1 MNVYISDL
9 KDHVGQTVTV
19 RGWLYQKR
27 SSGKIK
33 FAVLRDGT
41 GYLQGVIAKG
51 EAADSALDD
60 FERLTQESSL
70 TMTGP
75 VREDKRAPGG
85 FEMTVKELS
94 VVQIAGEY
102 PIGPKEHGAGFLMDN
117 RHLWLRSSRQH
128 AIMRV
133 RNEIVMAI
141 RQFFYE
147 REFVLIDTP
156 ILTGAIGETASTLFE
171 TQYFDLGKAYL
182 AQTGQLYVEA
192 GAMAHGRVYCFG
204 PTFRAEKSKTRKHLN
219 EFWMLEPEVAFND
232 SNANMRLQEDLVCYI
247 VEWALRKSRTE
258 LAALSRDL
266 AKLEAIKAPFPRIT
280 YDEAITR
287 LQKAGMSIQWGS
299 DFGAPDEEKL
309 MEEYERPLFVYN
321 WPAECKAFY
330 MKRNPERPDVVL
342 CDDLLGPEGYGEL
355 IGGSQR
361 EDDHDMLLE
370 RIRAQKLP
378 EESYAWYLDLRK
390 YGSVPHAG
398 FGLGLERTVGWICG
412 LEHVRETI
420 PFARTIGRLYP

>member
-1 MNVYISDL
+1 MKVHISEL
-9 KDHVGQTVTV
+9 QDHAGQSVTV
-19 RGWLYQKR
+19 SGWLYQKR

-60 FERLTQESSL
+60 FERLTQESSF

-85 FEMTVKELS
+85 FEMTVKELT
-94 VVQIAGEY
+94 VIQVAGEY
-102 PIGPKEHGAGFLMDN
+102 PIGPKEHGPGFLMDN
-117 RHLWLRSSRQH
+117 RHLWLRSSRQY

-147 REFVLIDTP
+147 RDFVLIDTP

-232 SNANMRLQEDLVCYI
+232 SNANMQLQEDLVCYI
-247 VEWALRKSRTE
+247 MDWVLRKCRTE
-258 LAALSRDL
+258 LAALNRDIS
-266 AKLEAIKAPFPRIT
+266 KLEAVKAPFPRIS
-280 YDEAITR
+280 YDEAIAR
-287 LQKAGMSIQWGS
+287 LQKAGMTITWGN

-321 WPAECKAFY
+321 WPTECKAFY

-361 EDDHDMLLE
+361 EDDHDLLLE

-398 FGLGLERTVGWICG
+398 FGLGLERVVGWVCG

>member
-1 MNVYISDL
+1 
-9 KDHVGQTVTV
+9 
-19 RGWLYQKR
+19 
-27 SSGKIK
+27 
-33 FAVLRDGT
+33 
-41 GYLQGVIAKG
+41 
-51 EAADSALDD
+51 
-60 FERLTQESSL
+60 
-70 TMTGP
+70 
-75 VREDKRAPGG
+75 
-85 FEMTVKELS
+85 
-94 VVQIAGEY
+94 
-102 PIGPKEHGAGFLMDN
+102 
-117 RHLWLRSSRQH
+117 
-128 AIMRV
+128 MRV

-147 REFVLIDTP
+147 RDFVLIDTP

-232 SNANMRLQEDLVCYI
+232 SNANMQLQEDLVCYI
-247 VEWALRKSRTE
+247 VEWVLRKSRTE
-258 LAALSRDL
+258 LAALSRDF

-287 LQKAGMSIQWGS
+287 LQKAGMSIQWGN

-330 MKRNPERPDVVL
+330 MKRNPERPEVVL

-412 LEHVRETI
+412 VEHVRETI

>member
-9 KDHVGQTVTV
+9 KDHAGQTVTV

-41 GYLQGVIAKG
+41 GYLQGVLVKS
-51 EAADSALDD
+51 ECDDAAFGI
-60 FERLTQESSL
+60 FERLTQESSFA
-70 TMTGP
+70 MTGT

-94 VVQIAGEY
+94 VYQIAEEY
-102 PIGPKEHGAGFLMDN
+102 PITPKEHGPGFLMDN

-128 AIMRV
+128 AVMRV
-133 RNEIVMAI
+133 RNEIIMAI

-147 REFVLIDTP
+147 RGFVLIDTP
-156 ILTGAIGETASTLFE
+156 ILTGSIGEAASTLFE

-182 AQTGQLYVEA
+182 AQTGQLYAEA

-219 EFWMLEPEVAFND
+219 EFWMLEPEVAFCD
-232 SNANMRLQEDLVCYI
+232 SAENMQLQEDLICHI
-247 VEWALRKSRTE
+247 VAWVLRTSQTE
-258 LAALSRDL
+258 LTTLERDLSR
-266 AKLEAIKAPFPRIT
+266 LESITPPFPRLT
-280 YDEAITR
+280 YDEAVKR
-287 LQKAGMSIQWGS
+287 LQGFGMPIEYGA
-299 DFGAPDEEKL
+299 DFGAPDEERL
-309 MEEYERPLFVYN
+309 MEDYDRPVFVCN
-321 WPAECKAFY
+321 WPRTCKAFY
-330 MKRNPERPDVVL
+330 MKRNPENHDLVL
-342 CDDLLGPEGYGEL
+342 CDDLLAPEGYGEI

-361 EDDHDMLLE
+361 EDDHDLLLE
-370 RIRAQKLP
+370 RIRHEKLP
-378 EESYAWYLDLRK
+378 EEAYKWYLDLRK

-398 FGLGLERTVGWICG
+398 FGLGLERTVGWLCG
-412 LEHVRETI
+412 LDHVRETI

>member
-1 MNVYISDL
+1 MRVLICEL

-19 RGWLYQKR
+19 SGWLYQKR

-75 VREDKRAPGG
+75 VREDQRAPGG
-85 FEMTVKELS
+85 FEMTVKELT
-94 VVQIAGEY
+94 VIQVAGEY
-102 PIGPKEHGAGFLMDN
+102 PIGPKEHGPGFLMDN

-147 REFVLIDTP
+147 RDFVLIDTP

-232 SNANMRLQEDLVCYI
+232 SNANMQLQEDLVCYI
-247 VEWALRKSRTE
+247 MDWVLRKCRTE
-258 LAALSRDL
+258 LAALSRDVS
-266 AKLEAIKAPFPRIT
+266 KLEAVKAPFPRIS
-280 YDEAITR
+280 YDEAIKR
-287 LQKAGMSIQWGS
+287 LQKAGMTISWGN

-321 WPAECKAFY
+321 WPTECKAFY

-361 EDDHDMLLE
+361 EDDHDLLLE
-370 RIRAQKLP
+370 RIREQKLP

-398 FGLGLERTVGWICG
+398 FGLGLERVVGWICG

>member
-1 MNVYISDL
+1 MKVHISEL
-9 KDHVGQTVTV
+9 KDHVGQSVTV
-19 RGWLYQKR
+19 SGWLYQKR

-41 GYLQGVIAKG
+41 GYLQGVLAKG

-60 FERLTQESSL
+60 FERLTQESSFS
-70 TMTGP
+70 MTGP

-85 FEMTVKELS
+85 FEMTVKELT
-94 VVQIAGEY
+94 VIQVAGEY
-102 PIGPKEHGAGFLMDN
+102 PIGPKEHGPGFLMDN

-147 REFVLIDTP
+147 RDFVLIDTP

-232 SNANMRLQEDLVCYI
+232 SNANMQLQEDLVCYI
-247 VEWALRKSRTE
+247 MDWVLRKCRTE
-258 LAALSRDL
+258 LAALSRDVS
-266 AKLEAIKAPFPRIT
+266 KLEAVKAPFPRIS

-287 LQKAGMSIQWGS
+287 LQKAGMTISWGN

-321 WPAECKAFY
+321 WPTECKAFY

-361 EDDHDMLLE
+361 EDDHDLLLE
-370 RIRAQKLP
+370 RIREQKLP

-398 FGLGLERTVGWICG
+398 FGLGLERVVGWICG

>member
-9 KDHVGQTVTV
+9 KEHVGQTVTV

-27 SSGKIK
+27 SSGKVK

-51 EAADSALDD
+51 EATDSALDD
-60 FERLTQESSL
+60 LERLTQESSF
-70 TMTGP
+70 TMTGQ

-94 VVQIAGEY
+94 IIQVAQEY
-102 PIGPKEHGAGFLMDN
+102 PIGPKEHGPGFLMDN

-133 RNEIVMAI
+133 RNEIIMAI

-147 REFVLIDTP
+147 RDFVLIDTP

-171 TQYFDLGKAYL
+171 TKYFDLGTAYL
-182 AQTGQLYVEA
+182 AQTGQLYAEA
-192 GAMAHGRVYCFG
+192 GAMAHGKVYCFG

-219 EFWMLEPEVAFND
+219 EFWMLEPEVAFSD
-232 SNANMRLQEDLVCYI
+232 SDANMQLQEDLVCYI
-247 VEWALRKSRTE
+247 VQWVLRKSQTE
-258 LAALSRDL
+258 LATLSRDISR
-266 AKLEAIKAPFPRIT
+266 LEAVKAPFPRLT
-280 YDEAITR
+280 YDEAVAR
-287 LQKAGMSIQWGS
+287 LQKAGLPIQWGN
-299 DFGAPDEEKL
+299 DFGAPDEERL
-309 MEEYERPLFVYN
+309 MEDYDRPLFVFN
-321 WPAECKAFY
+321 WPAMCKAFY
-330 MKRNPERPDVVL
+330 MKRNPERPDIVL

-370 RIRAQKLP
+370 RIREQKLP
-378 EESYAWYLDLRK
+378 EESYNWYLDLRK
-390 YGSVPHAG
+390 YGSVPHSG

>member
-9 KDHVGQTVTV
+9 KDHIGQTVTV

-60 FERLTQESSL
+60 FERLTQESSF
-70 TMTGP
+70 TMTGL

-85 FEMTVKELS
+85 FEMTVKEIS
-94 VVQIAGEY
+94 VVQIAQEY
-102 PIGPKEHGAGFLMDN
+102 PIGPKEHGTGFLMDN

-147 REFVLIDTP
+147 RDFVLIDTP

-192 GAMAHGRVYCFG
+192 GAMAHGKVYCFG

-219 EFWMLEPEVAFND
+219 EFWMLEPEVAFSDN
-232 SNANMRLQEDLVCYI
+232 NANMQLQEDLVCYI
-247 VEWALRKSRTE
+247 VDWVLRKSGTE
-258 LAALSRDL
+258 LAALSRDV
-266 AKLEAIKAPFPRIT
+266 AKLEAVKAPFPRIT
-280 YDEAITR
+280 YDEAIAR
-287 LQKAGMSIQWGS
+287 LQKAGMSIQWGN

-321 WPAECKAFY
+321 WPTESKAFY
-330 MKRNPERPDVVL
+330 MKRNPERPDVVF
-342 CDDLLGPEGYGEL
+342 CSDLLGPEGYGEL

>member
-9 KDHVGQTVTV
+9 KNYTGQTVTV

-33 FAVLRDGT
+33 FAILRDGS
-41 GYLQGVIAKG
+41 GYLQGVLARG

-102 PIGPKEHGAGFLMDN
+102 PITPKEHGPGFLMDN

-128 AIMRV
+128 AIMRI

-141 RQFFYE
+141 RRFFYD
-147 REFVLIDTP
+147 RDFVLLDSP

-182 AQTGQLYVEA
+182 AQTGQLYAEA

-232 SNANMRLQEDLVCYI
+232 NEQNMQLQEELVCHI
-247 VEWALRKSRTE
+247 VDWVLKKSCPDLTALG
-258 LAALSRDL
+258 RDL
-266 AKLEAIKAPFPRIT
+266 SKLEAIKAPFPRIT
-280 YDEAITR
+280 YDEAIPR
-287 LQKAGMSIQWGS
+287 LHKAGMSIQWGN

-309 MEEYERPLFVYN
+309 MEEYDRPLFVYN
-321 WPAECKAFY
+321 WPTECKAFY
-330 MKRNPERPDVVL
+330 MKRNPDRPEVVL
-342 CDDLLGPEGYGEL
+342 CDDLLAPEGYGEL

-370 RIRAQKLP
+370 RIREQKLP

-398 FGLGLERTVGWICG
+398 FGLGLERTVGWLCG
-412 LEHVRETI
+412 LDHVRETI